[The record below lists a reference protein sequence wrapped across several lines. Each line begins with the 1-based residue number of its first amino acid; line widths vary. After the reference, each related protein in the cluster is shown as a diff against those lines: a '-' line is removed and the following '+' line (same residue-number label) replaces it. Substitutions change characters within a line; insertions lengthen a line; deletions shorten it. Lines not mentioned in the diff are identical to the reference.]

1 VIMRLRHKVALVT
14 GGATGI
20 GREVCLAFGRE
31 GAKVVVNY
39 IGNPEK
45 AEKVV
50 TEIEANGGTA
60 IAICADVSSEEQIG
74 SMIREIGAKWGGV
87 DILVNNAGIY
97 PRKTWHEIT
106 GEEWDKVQAVN
117 AKSCFLTSKAVFP
130 YMLSKG
136 YGKIIN
142 VASVT
147 FFRGQKDFVHYVAS
161 KGAVIGFTRA
171 LSREVGGDGITVNA
185 ISPGAVRTEQELLD
199 FPDASVQEETRIY
212 LEQEQAIPRRQLPH
226 DMAGCFIFLA
236 SPDSDFMTGQTLNVD
251 GGWVMH

>member
-1 VIMRLRHKVALVT
+1 MRLQNKVALVT

-39 IGNPEK
+39 IGDSK
-45 AEKVV
+45 SAEKVV
-50 TEIEANGGTA
+50 SEIEAAGGTA
-60 IAICADVSSEEQIG
+60 IAICADVSSEEQVG
-74 SMIREIGAKWGGV
+74 GMIREIETKWEGV

-97 PRKTWHEIT
+97 PRKAWHEIT
-106 GEEWDKVQAVN
+106 GDEWDKVQAVN
-117 AKSCFLTSKAVFP
+117 AKSCFLTSKAVYP
-130 YMLSKG
+130 YMRSKG

-142 VASVT
+142 VTSVT
-147 FFRGQKDFVHYVAS
+147 FFRGQKNFVHYVAS

-171 LSREVGGDGITVNA
+171 LSREVGADGITVNA
-185 ISPGAVRTEQELLD
+185 ISPGAVMTEQELLD
-199 FPDASVQEETRIY
+199 FPDSSVQEETRLY

-226 DMAGCFIFLA
+226 DMVGSFIFLA
-236 SPDSDFMTGQTLNVD
+236 SSDSDFMTGQTLNVD